1 MSIKEAKFMNTLEIK
16 DLRVSIGDN
25 EIIKGLTLTV
35 RQGEIHAL
43 MGPNGSGKSTLSY
56 AIMGHPRYVITGGQV
71 LFNDQDITQLKPH
84 ERAKLG
90 IFLGFQYPME
100 VQGVQVAN
108 FLRLASNSTNGE
120 VEPVAEF
127 RDRLKGSMAL
137 LHVDESFAGR
147 YLNDG
152 FSGGEKKRGEI
163 LQMSVLKPKIAVL
176 DEADSGLDIDAL
188 KVVAEGVNNAMKT
201 TPLGVLIITHYQRI
215 LNFIKPHFVHIV
227 VDGRIVQSGGPE
239 LAERLEEEGY
249 GWASEKQ
256 EIAI

>member
-1 MSIKEAKFMNTLEIK
+1 MNKLEIK
-16 DLRVSIGDN
+16 NLHVSIGDK
-25 EIIKGLTLTV
+25 EIIKGLNLTV

-56 AIMGHPRYVITGGQV
+56 AIMGHPKYAITKGEI
-71 LFNDQDITQLKPH
+71 LFNGQNINELKAN

-90 IFLGFQYPME
+90 LFLCFQYPME

-108 FLRLASNSTNGE
+108 FLRLASNNMHGDSE
-120 VEPVAEF
+120 QVSEF
-127 RDRLKGSMAL
+127 RARLKENMKAL
-137 LHVDESFAGR
+137 KVSETFASR

-163 LQMSVLKPKIAVL
+163 LQMSVLKPKIAIL

-188 KVVAEGVNNAMKT
+188 KVVAEGVNNSMKS

-215 LNFIKPHFVHIV
+215 LNFIKPDFVHIV
-227 VDGRIVQSGGPE
+227 VDGKIVQSGGPE
-239 LAERLEEEGY
+239 LAEKLEDQGY
-249 GWASEKQ
+249 GWAYEP
-256 EIAI
+256 EVIA